1 MSRWEEI
8 GQAMREL
15 KLAVENLES
24 MIQSGCPHETE
35 THREYA
41 NCRVF
46 YCVDCG
52 QELRTD
58 MKI

>member
-1 MSRWEEI
+1 
-8 GQAMREL
+8 MREL